1 LIGELT
7 VAPATGAT
15 QRVDAAHFTWW
26 HDQWVR
32 DYHVKSIESLGRGI
46 DVLLALQEVRAAS
59 LHELHRSTG
68 VPKSSLLRI
77 LTTLNGRGLVHQRL
91 ADGAFLASHTLARR
105 SLADAAWL
113 VEAAGPALQELG
125 RRVLWPAILS
135 VPRLDHME
143 TVDAVRTRHAG
154 AYFDDYPIP
163 PIGFRSDLLRGAS
176 GRAYLAW
183 CPDPER
189 EAVVL
194 RLAEHD
200 PAARD
205 GAAVGR
211 LVDATRARGY
221 SVRDAGYGGAH
232 TGTGLAH
239 AAGTGDD
246 GRHSIALPIM
256 LDGNVLGCVN
266 LTWRRAAVTLEQV
279 VERHL
284 VDLRAAVQAIR
295 QRAESDQWRRD
306 RAIVT

>member
-1 LIGELT
+1 
-7 VAPATGAT
+7 
-15 QRVDAAHFTWW
+15 VDDALFTWW
-26 HDQWVR
+26 HDRGVR
-32 DYHVKSIESLGRGI
+32 EYHVKTIESLGRGV
-46 DVLLALQEVRAAS
+46 DVLLALHDVGAAS
-59 LHELHRSTG
+59 LHELHGITG

-77 LTTLNGRGLVHQRL
+77 LRTLSGRGLVHQRL
-91 ADGAFLASHTLARR
+91 ADGAFLTSHTLARR
-105 SLADAAWL
+105 PPGDAAWL
-113 VEAAGPALQELG
+113 VEIAGPALQDLG

-135 VPRLDHME
+135 VPRADHME

-183 CPDPER
+183 CPER
-189 EAVVL
+189 ERAAVL
-194 RLAEHD
+194 RGLGERD

-205 GAAVGR
+205 TAAVGK
-211 LVDATRARGY
+211 LVDSTRARGY

-246 GRHSIALPIM
+246 GRSSIALPVL
-256 LDGNVLGCVN
+256 LDGRVLGCVN
-266 LTWRRAAVTLEQV
+266 LTWRRAAVTLDQI

-284 VDLRAAVQAIR
+284 GDLRAAVAAI
-295 QRAESDQWRRD
+295 QHRAESHRD
-306 RAIVT
+306 